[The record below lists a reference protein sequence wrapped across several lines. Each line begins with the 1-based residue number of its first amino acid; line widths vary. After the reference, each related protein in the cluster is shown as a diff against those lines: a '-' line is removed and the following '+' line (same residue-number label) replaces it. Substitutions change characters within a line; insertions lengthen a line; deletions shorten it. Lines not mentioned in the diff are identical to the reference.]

1 MSLSPNNKNKDNI
14 KLNLI
19 ESQDKDNQKNPIN
32 NKASPI
38 YNNKILTSDSSSTKN
53 TNINASIKKDKDLL
67 SYFSYQ
73 VKPVNKEENN
83 ILENK
88 FISKKKKIYK
98 PPTIIDK
105 KQITF
110 QRQSD
115 KKVLEFSLFDD
126 NLIFKDLNRSY
137 LQDESSDDGD
147 ESSEEKINCGK
158 LLLYKEIEESSKE
171 LLKNLNKNQGEPLL
185 SRRMRFKNEKK
196 D

>member
-1 MSLSPNNKNKDNI
+1 MSRSPNNKNKDNI
-14 KLNLI
+14 NINFI
-19 ESQDKDNQKNPIN
+19 ESQDKDNHKNPIN

-67 SYFSYQ
+67 SYFSSEL
-73 VKPVNKEENN
+73 KPVIEEENN

-126 NLIFKDLNRSY
+126 ELIFKDLNRSY

-158 LLLYKEIEESSKE
+158 LLLYQEIEESTKD
-171 LLKNLNKNQGEPLL
+171 LLNNLKTNQGEPIL

>member
-53 TNINASIKKDKDLL
+53 TNINAYIKKDKDLL

>member
-1 MSLSPNNKNKDNI
+1 MSRSPNNKNKDN
-14 KLNLI
+14 LNINLN
-19 ESQDKDNQKNPIN
+19 ESKDKDNQKNPIN

-38 YNNKILTSDSSSTKN
+38 NNNKILTSDSSSTKN

-73 VKPVNKEENN
+73 TKPVIEEENS

-105 KQITF
+105 KHITF

-126 NLIFKDLNRSY
+126 NLIFQDLNRSY

-147 ESSEEKINCGK
+147 ESSEEKIKCGK
-158 LLLYKEIEESSKE
+158 LLLYKEIEESTKD
-171 LLKNLNKNQGEPLL
+171 LLKNLENNQNEPLL
-185 SRRMRFKNEKK
+185 TRRMKFKNEKK

>member
-1 MSLSPNNKNKDNI
+1 MSRSPNNKNKDNI
-14 KLNLI
+14 NINFI
-19 ESQDKDNQKNPIN
+19 ESQDKDNHKNPLN
-32 NKASPI
+32 NKTSPI

-67 SYFSYQ
+67 SYFSSEL
-73 VKPVNKEENN
+73 KPVIEEENN

-126 NLIFKDLNRSY
+126 DLIFKDLNRSY

-158 LLLYKEIEESSKE
+158 LLLYQEIEESTKD
-171 LLKNLNKNQGEPLL
+171 LLNNLKKNQGEPIL

>member
-1 MSLSPNNKNKDNI
+1 MSRSPNNKNKDNI
-14 KLNLI
+14 NINFI
-19 ESQDKDNQKNPIN
+19 ESQDKDNHKNPLN

-67 SYFSYQ
+67 SYFSSEL
-73 VKPVNKEENN
+73 KPVIEEENN

-126 NLIFKDLNRSY
+126 DLIFKDLNRSY

-158 LLLYKEIEESSKE
+158 LLLYQEIEESTKD
-171 LLKNLNKNQGEPLL
+171 LLNNLKKNQSEPIL

>member
-1 MSLSPNNKNKDNI
+1 MSHSPNNKNKDNI
-14 KLNLI
+14 NINFI
-19 ESQDKDNQKNPIN
+19 ESQDKDNHKNPIN

-67 SYFSYQ
+67 SYFSSEL
-73 VKPVNKEENN
+73 KPVIEEENN

-126 NLIFKDLNRSY
+126 ELIFKDLNRSY

-158 LLLYKEIEESSKE
+158 LLLYQEIEESTKD
-171 LLKNLNKNQGEPLL
+171 LLNNLKKNQGEPIL

>member
-1 MSLSPNNKNKDNI
+1 MSRSPNNKNKDNI
-14 KLNLI
+14 NINFI
-19 ESQDKDNQKNPIN
+19 ESQDKDNHKNPIN
-32 NKASPI
+32 NKTSPI
-38 YNNKILTSDSSSTKN
+38 YNNKILTSDSSYTKN

-73 VKPVNKEENN
+73 TKPVIEEENS

-105 KQITF
+105 KHITF

-126 NLIFKDLNRSY
+126 NLIFQDLNRSY

-158 LLLYKEIEESSKE
+158 LLLYQEIEESTKD
-171 LLKNLNKNQGEPLL
+171 LLNNLKTNQGEPIL

>member
-1 MSLSPNNKNKDNI
+1 MSRSPNNKNKNDSKKN
-14 KLNLI
+14 LNK
-19 ESQDKDNQKNPIN
+19 SKDKDKQKNPIN
-32 NKASPI
+32 IKTSPI
-38 YNNKILTSDSSSTKN
+38 TNNNKLTNDSNSTKN
-53 TNINASIKKDKDLL
+53 TNANASIKKDKDLL

-73 VKPVNKEENN
+73 AKPVIEENE
-83 ILENK
+83 LENQTV
-88 FISKKKKIYK
+88 SRKKKMYK
-98 PPTIIDK
+98 PPTVIDK
-105 KQITF
+105 KKIKF

-115 KKVLEFSLFDD
+115 KEILEFSLFDD

>member
-1 MSLSPNNKNKDNI
+1 MSRSPNNKNKDN
-14 KLNLI
+14 LNINLN
-19 ESQDKDNQKNPIN
+19 ESKDKDNQKNPIN

-73 VKPVNKEENN
+73 TKPVIEEENS

-98 PPTIIDK
+98 SPTIIDK
-105 KQITF
+105 KHITF

-126 NLIFKDLNRSY
+126 NLIFQDLNRSY

-147 ESSEEKINCGK
+147 ESSEEKIKCGK
-158 LLLYKEIEESSKE
+158 LLLYKEIEESTKD
-171 LLKNLNKNQGEPLL
+171 LLKNLENNQNEPLL
-185 SRRMRFKNEKK
+185 TRRMKFKNEKT

>member
-1 MSLSPNNKNKDNI
+1 MSRSPNNKNKDNI
-14 KLNLI
+14 NINFI
-19 ESQDKDNQKNPIN
+19 ESQDKDNHKNPIN

-67 SYFSYQ
+67 SYFSSEL
-73 VKPVNKEENN
+73 KPVIEEENN

-126 NLIFKDLNRSY
+126 DLIFKDLNRSY

-158 LLLYKEIEESSKE
+158 LLLYQEIEESTKD
-171 LLKNLNKNQGEPLL
+171 LLNNLKKNQGEPIL

>member
-1 MSLSPNNKNKDNI
+1 MSRSPNNKNKDNI
-14 KLNLI
+14 NINLI

-32 NKASPI
+32 YKTSPI
-38 YNNKILTSDSSSTKN
+38 YNNVILTCDSSSAKN
-53 TNINASIKKDKDLL
+53 ADINASIKKDKDLL

-73 VKPVNKEENN
+73 VKPVNEEENN

-137 LQDESSDDGD
+137 LQDEYSDDGD

-158 LLLYKEIEESSKE
+158 LLLYKEIEESTKD

>member
-1 MSLSPNNKNKDNI
+1 MSRSPNNKNKYNI
-14 KLNLI
+14 NTNFI
-19 ESQDKDNQKNPIN
+19 ESQDKDNHKNPIN
-32 NKASPI
+32 NKTSPI

-53 TNINASIKKDKDLL
+53 TNINASNKKDKDLL
-67 SYFSYQ
+67 SYSSYQ
-73 VKPVNKEENN
+73 LKPVVEEENN

-126 NLIFKDLNRSY
+126 ELIFKDLNRSY

-158 LLLYKEIEESSKE
+158 LLLYQEIEESTKD
-171 LLKNLNKNQGEPLL
+171 LLNNLKTNQGEPIL

>member
-1 MSLSPNNKNKDNI
+1 MSRSPNNKNKDNI
-14 KLNLI
+14 NINFI
-19 ESQDKDNQKNPIN
+19 ESQDKDNHKNPLN
-32 NKASPI
+32 NKTSPI

-67 SYFSYQ
+67 SYFSSEL
-73 VKPVNKEENN
+73 KPVIEEENN

-126 NLIFKDLNRSY
+126 ELIFKDLNRSY

-158 LLLYKEIEESSKE
+158 LLLYQEIEESTKD
-171 LLKNLNKNQGEPLL
+171 LLNNLKKNQGEPIL